1 MHNQSS
7 IIFVVIFIL
16 VIIFL
21 IWAAWAASNQNNQMT
36 KKLLG
41 KSGDSNFRQSM
52 NQLWNQHVALTRLV
66 VTDAAD
72 NAPCLSSDLELLH
85 QNQRDLGENLASKL
99 GRSAGNKYGSL
110 LIEHIDGAVK
120 IVTLALQKKDITDA
134 VKDWYANKDEI
145 VAFLRSEVK
154 GFDKKKLNNH
164 WTEHLDVTLEEA
176 KAIINHDCSASSKA
190 YTEAVGYVNMMSDYM
205 ADTIN
210 KDDHSVALN

>member
-7 IIFVVIFIL
+7 IIFIVIFIL

-21 IWAAWAASNQNNQMT
+21 IWAAWAASNQNQMM
-36 KKLLG
+36 KKLPG
-41 KSGDSNFRQSM
+41 KSGDSNFKQWMS
-52 NQLWNQHVALTRLV
+52 QLWNQHVALTRLV

-99 GRSAGNKYGSL
+99 GRSAGNKYAAL

-145 VAFLRSEVK
+145 VAFLRNEVK
-154 GFDKKKLNNH
+154 GLIRRNSTIIGQNILMLPWKKPKPSSIMIAQHHLRLTPKL
-164 WTEHLDVTLEEA
+164 
-176 KAIINHDCSASSKA
+176 
-190 YTEAVGYVNMMSDYM
+190 SD
-205 ADTIN
+205 T
-210 KDDHSVALN
+210 ST